1 MPRRTN
7 ARRVLAD
14 QQSLLADPVQ
24 QGGMSGR
31 VGNVDTAGEDRN
43 GAAVA
48 RQRCPVRGPVDAERA
63 ARHHRNVARCQSR
76 RDVRRDMLAVGRRRA
91 RADDG
96 RGPAGHVVQPGRAD
110 RPQH

>member
-1 MPRRTN
+1 M
-7 ARRVLAD
+7 RVSTRPVSETHLDLGPEAEAFRDEVREWLAANKPD
-14 QQSLLADPVQ
+14 DL
-24 QGGMSGR
+24 
-31 VGNVDTAGEDRN
+31 VG
-43 GAAVA
+43 
-48 RQRCPVRGPVDAERA
+48 VDAERA

-76 RDVRRDMLAVGRRRA
+76 RDVRRGMLAVGRRRA